1 MKLFS
6 LILVLFFSYTSV
18 AQKLYFQGKVLFESI
33 PLSQVEIINKNLK
46 TVIKTDFYGNF
57 KIPVEDLNEII
68 IHHEGYQDVFY
79 TYKND
84 FVGEVTILLPKKAI
98 EIELVVVDT
107 ERKEFEIKYYR
118 EYFEK
123 NKLIQDGAIENGV
136 DFVAIF
142 KMLNKNKIASVD

>member
-1 MKLFS
+1 MKVFG
-6 LILVLFFSYTSV
+6 LIFVLFLSCTSV
-18 AQKLYFQGKVLFESI
+18 AQRLYFKGKVLFETV

-68 IHHEGYQDVFY
+68 IHHEGYHDVFL

-84 FVGEVTILLPKKAI
+84 FDGEVTIQLPKKEN
-98 EIELVVVDT
+98 EIELVVVDNT
-107 ERKEFEIKYYR
+107 KNEFKIKYYR
-118 EYFEK
+118 EYLEK
-123 NKLIQDGAIENGV
+123 KKLFPDGAIENGI

-142 KMLNKNKIASVD
+142 KKLSKNKMAFID